1 MDWTQAQEPFI
12 CKGDFYLSLS
22 QNGANSTFYRVEVD
36 AITNNITFNQ
46 LPNSGTDFI
55 NSLGYRVTDNLIY
68 GLNPD
73 TYRLYIIDANGN
85 TYFQKQLALNSGSF
99 YTAADI
105 RPSGDEMVIVGAN
118 GNVSNE
124 LVFVDLTDPD
134 YSFTTIPLNYP
145 DGGSIFTT
153 DIAFDPLSGLLWG
166 FDAQNDRM
174 ITIDPETGNVD
185 NTSFPTQNTAGAIG
199 ALFFDPFG
207 NLFGYGNSST
217 TNISTQFF
225 RLDKNSG
232 AITLE
237 TTGPEATGKD
247 GCSCPYT
254 IKLQKTVYPEITFPC
269 TEVTY
274 AFEIANLSSQT
285 QYGINFYDNLPS
297 NLTITEVV
305 QNPYQ
310 GNLSGIGT
318 NALQIDDMT
327 IPVGIDSIV
336 VKVYV
341 EEGSEGLHNNQ
352 AKLTGLPSFLGD
364 ETLSDNPKTLVDNDS
379 TSLIVIPIFS
389 DLENDFIR
397 ICNGED
403 VFLNIEELPAVSLI
417 YNWNT
422 GENTPGIT
430 INSEGLYVVTV
441 SSGCETVFDSIYA
454 IETLIDIEL
463 GDDMTIELGDEVELT
478 PNILIGNPEVWLWQT
493 TADTLNCIDCYTI
506 NTSPYFDA
514 TYVVQA
520 EDEFGCT
527 DIDSIHIFVDKTRHV
542 FIPNAFSPNFDGRND
557 VFYIFSRGLVDIRY
571 FQIYDRWGNQVF
583 NNTDGVTNDSS
594 FGWDGTFKGV
604 DMNSAVFAYVAE
616 LEFLDGVRKIY
627 KGDVHLVR

>member
-1 MDWTQAQEPFI
+1 M
-12 CKGDFYLSLS
+12 
-22 QNGANSTFYRVEVD
+22 
-36 AITNNITFNQ
+36 
-46 LPNSGTDFI
+46 
-55 NSLGYRVTDNLIY
+55 
-68 GLNPD
+68 
-73 TYRLYIIDANGN
+73 
-85 TYFQKQLALNSGSF
+85 
-99 YTAADI
+99 
-105 RPSGDEMVIVGAN
+105 
-118 GNVSNE
+118 
-124 LVFVDLTDPD
+124 
-134 YSFTTIPLNYP
+134 
-145 DGGSIFTT
+145 
-153 DIAFDPLSGLLWG
+153 
-166 FDAQNDRM
+166 
-174 ITIDPETGNVD
+174 
-185 NTSFPTQNTAGAIG
+185 
-199 ALFFDPFG
+199 FFDPFG

-297 NLTITEVV
+297 NLTITEVI

-318 NALQIDDMT
+318 NILQIDDMT

-336 VKVYV
+336 VKVYI
-341 EEGSEGLHNNQ
+341 EEGSEGLYNNQ

-379 TSLIVIPIFS
+379 TSLMVIPIFS
-389 DLENDFIR
+389 DLENDFVR

-403 VFLNIEELPAVSLI
+403 VFLNIEELPGASLT

-441 SSGCETVFDSIYA
+441 SSECETVFDSIYA
-454 IETLIDIEL
+454 VETLIDIEL
-463 GDDMTIELGDEVELT
+463 GDDITIELGDEVELT

-493 TADTLNCIDCYTI
+493 TTDTLDCIDCYTI

-542 FIPNAFSPNFDGRND
+542 FIPNAFSPNFDGLND